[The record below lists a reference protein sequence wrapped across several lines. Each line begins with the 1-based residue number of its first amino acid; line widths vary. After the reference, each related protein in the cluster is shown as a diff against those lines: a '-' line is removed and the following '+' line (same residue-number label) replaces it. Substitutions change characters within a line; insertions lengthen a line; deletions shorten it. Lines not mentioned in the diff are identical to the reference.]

1 MQSSDAIAIHSR
13 STKKG
18 RCPKESQVSDI
29 ETQTELTE
37 AEKQILREEVVAA
50 KDAVEDGYWTLATK
64 LEKVYELSLFVEWG
78 YEDWPTYIEGELDL
92 NIRSV
97 QYMISIASHFGN
109 MDPEIQEWVKE
120 IGWSKAKE
128 LVKRVTTDNWKEW
141 RSKIA
146 GKTVRQITDMLKA
159 DSDAAKASKTET
171 EDVGERPHRMAF
183 ALFAEQAATVKQA
196 VEQCKADANTDK
208 DGNAI
213 TLICQDFLAAGSQ
226 TLASRLETLEKTFG
240 VKLIAVK
247 HEADGVSFP
256 YGESTLDE
264 LTASE

>member
-1 MQSSDAIAIHSR
+1 MSD
-13 STKKG
+13 
-18 RCPKESQVSDI
+18 V
-29 ETQTELTE
+29 ETQVELTE
-37 AEKQILREEVVAA
+37 AEKTALREEVVAA

-78 YEDWPTYIEGELDL
+78 YEDWPSYIEGELDL

-97 QYMISIASHFGN
+97 QYMISIASHFGQ
-109 MDPEIQEWVKE
+109 MDEEIQAWVKE

-128 LVKRVTTDNWKEW
+128 LVKRVTPENWKEW
-141 RSKIA
+141 RAKIA

-159 DSDAAKASKTET
+159 DADLAKSSKTES
-171 EDVGERPHRMAF
+171 EDSGEKPQRMAF

-208 DGNAI
+208 DGHAI

-247 HEADGVSFP
+247 QEADGVSFP